1 MLITLVS
8 PISVA
13 TKDWKFGLKAVN
25 DFVFLFKKIL
35 LKYSWFIM
43 CSFSVCSTVNQL
55 RIYPLFLRLFSH
67 IGHYRVSYRV
77 PRWLSG
83 KESTCQG
90 RKQGFGPW
98 VGKIPRGEKGNLL
111 QQTEESGKQQHVGT
125 HWWLRTHL
133 LHTAGSYW
141 WLCCTLSCMSI
152 LVFQF
157 IPPPALPG

>member
-1 MLITLVS
+1 
-8 PISVA
+8 
-13 TKDWKFGLKAVN
+13 
-25 DFVFLFKKIL
+25 
-35 LKYSWFIM
+35 M

-67 IGHYRVSYRV
+67 IGQYRVSYRV

-98 VGKIPRGEKGNLL
+98 VGKIPRGENGNLL

-125 HWWLRTHL
+125 HW
-133 LHTAGSYW
+133 
-141 WLCCTLSCMSI
+141 
-152 LVFQF
+152 
-157 IPPPALPG
+157 